1 MLLDTSGLLCLFHA
15 AERQHHDAVTF
26 FDAAPIKITTN
37 YVLAEFVALAHAR
50 RLPRRPTLEFVAAL
64 QESPELT
71 VIYVHEALHQAALQ
85 FLQQRLD
92 KNWSLY
98 DAVSMVLQRQ
108 YGIGETLTTDHHFE
122 QAGFV
127 RLLEP

>member
-15 AERQHHDAVTF
+15 AERQHEDAVTF
-26 FDAAPIKITTN
+26 FNAAPIKLTTS
-37 YVLAEFVALAHAR
+37 YVLAEFVALAHSR
-50 RLPRRPTLEFVAAL
+50 RLPRRPTLDFVAAL
-64 QESPELT
+64 QASTEIT
-71 VIYVHEALHQAALQ
+71 VVYVHEALHYAALEL
-85 FLQQRLD
+85 LQQRVD
-92 KNWSLY
+92 KNWSLC

-108 YGIGETLTTDHHFE
+108 YGILETLTTDHHFE